1 MCTKKFHY
9 VSVLVLFAGWY
20 MSSDDSKISTD
31 AIGDVNE
38 YLLSPTKGGAL
49 KVTIPD
55 DLNDDLSAYAAG
67 YNTSKSEVVRNS
79 VASFM
84 GNDLRWT
91 HRQYFFRPRRKLV
104 SFEDLRM
111 CTGFVQVACFPKD
124 LPRNASGVTVKLLKY
139 EKNFSII
146 TFDLGNGVVPH
157 PPYPIQ
163 GGDIDLGPGS
173 LVMPTVEQSTNIYT
187 MNIIYYRIN
196 NDLIWGVCPAI
207 SN

>member
-1 MCTKKFHY
+1 M
-9 VSVLVLFAGWY
+9 
-20 MSSDDSKISTD
+20 
-31 AIGDVNE
+31 
-38 YLLSPTKGGAL
+38 

-163 GGDIDLGPGS
+163 GG
-173 LVMPTVEQSTNIYT
+173 
-187 MNIIYYRIN
+187 YRSRTWFFSYAHRRTEYQYLYNEHYILQN
-196 NDLIWGVCPAI
+196 KQ
-207 SN
+207 

>member
-1 MCTKKFHY
+1 MWTKKFHY

-104 SFEDLRM
+104 SFEILE
-111 CTGFVQVACFPKD
+111 CVLALFK
-124 LPRNASGVTVKLLKY
+124 
-139 EKNFSII
+139 
-146 TFDLGNGVVPH
+146 
-157 PPYPIQ
+157 
-163 GGDIDLGPGS
+163 S
-173 LVMPTVEQSTNIYT
+173 LVFQNIFQGMPLELQLSYLNMRKIF
-187 MNIIYYRIN
+187 R
-196 NDLIWGVCPAI
+196 L
-207 SN
+207 